1 MAQVACRLG
10 LEKGGGKG
18 IRSLVGR
25 LGRLAARRLWPKG
38 RTSQWAAG
46 PTGPKSEEEPFR
58 NKN

>member
-1 MAQVACRLG
+1 MAQVVCQLG

-38 RTSQWAAG
+38 RIG
-46 PTGPKSEEEPFR
+46 
-58 NKN
+58 